1 MGFARVDDQRAKAPG
16 VDSAVS
22 DARLRMKL
30 IKNPLRDRA
39 ASLSAREDKFFG
51 AAAPE
56 LVLEFLQSC
65 PAYRPTPLR
74 TLPALAKSL
83 GVNQVVYKDESFRLG
98 LNSFKALGGGF
109 AVMELVRR
117 QAEASLGRSVAPSQ
131 VFDADVRSVACGMTV
146 TCASDGNHGR
156 SVAASAKLVGAQSVI
171 FLHDGVSAARVER
184 VTDLGAKVVR
194 VSGTYDQSVEQ
205 SRMEAMRCGWIPVP
219 DTADNVDD
227 EAPELIMRGYTVLID
242 EMLSQ
247 HETLAGAP
255 ITHVFVQAGVG
266 GLAAAVVAH
275 LHARLGDAAPINVVV
290 EPVQADCLLQSCVRG
305 EATQIQHVGSTIY
318 SMLECLRPSQPAWE
332 ILSRYADFFLSVA
345 DPYAQKAMRLLAFP
359 SGDDPAVVAGES
371 GAAGLAGLLRTIEEP
386 VWAEKIGI
394 SPTSNILLIGTEGAT
409 DPEIYRR
416 LVGVSPS
423 EISPDDQVL

>member
-1 MGFARVDDQRAKAPG
+1 MQ
-16 VDSAVS
+16 
-22 DARLRMKL
+22 L
-30 IKNPLRDRA
+30 IQNPLRDRA
-39 ASLSAREDKFFG
+39 ASLSAREDEFLG

-56 LVLEFLQSC
+56 LVLEFLRSC
-65 PAYRPTPLR
+65 PAYTPTPLR
-74 TLPALAKSL
+74 SLPALAKSL
-83 GVNQVVYKDESFRLG
+83 GVDRLWYKDESFRLG

-117 QAEASLGRSVAPSQ
+117 QAAVSLGRAVAPSQ
-131 VFDADVRSVACGMTV
+131 VFDADVRSVARGMTV

-156 SVAASAKLVGAQSVI
+156 SVAAGANLVGAKSVV

-184 VTDLGAKVVR
+184 ITDLGAKIVR

-205 SRMEAMRCGWIPVP
+205 SRMEAKRFGWLPVP

-227 EAPELIMRGYTVLID
+227 EAPALIMRGYTVLID

-275 LHARLGDAAPINVVV
+275 LQARLGDRAPISVVV
-290 EPVQADCLLQSCVRG
+290 EPEQADCLLQSCVRG
-305 EATQIQHVGSTIY
+305 EATEIEHVGSTIY
-318 SMLECLRPSQPAWE
+318 SMLECLRPSQSAWE
-332 ILSRYADFFLSVA
+332 VLSRHADFFLSVA
-345 DPYAQKAMRLLAFP
+345 DSYAQRAMRLLAFP
-359 SGDDPAVVAGES
+359 NGDDPAVVAGES

-386 VWAEKIGI
+386 EWAEKIGI
-394 SPTSNILLIGTEGAT
+394 FPTSRILLIGTEGAT

-416 LVGVSPS
+416 LVGAAPS
-423 EISPDDQVL
+423 EIVIDSRES

>member
-1 MGFARVDDQRAKAPG
+1 MQ
-16 VDSAVS
+16 
-22 DARLRMKL
+22 L

-39 ASLSAREDKFFG
+39 ASLSEREVEFLG

-56 LVLEFLQSC
+56 LVLEFLRSC
-65 PAYRPTPLR
+65 PAYKPTPLR
-74 TLPALAKSL
+74 SLPGLAKSL
-83 GVNQVVYKDESFRLG
+83 GVDQVWYKDEAFRLG

-117 QAEASLGRSVAPSQ
+117 QAETALGRTVTPSQ
-131 VFDADVRSVACGMTV
+131 VFDEDVRSVAHEMTV

-156 SVAASAKLVGAQSVI
+156 SVAAGANLVGAQSVI

-184 VTDLGAKVVR
+184 ITDLGAKVVR

-205 SRMEAMRCGWIPVP
+205 SRTEAERSGWIPVP

-227 EAPELIMRGYTVLID
+227 EAPALIMRGYTVLID

-247 HETLAGAP
+247 HEKLAGAP

-275 LHARLGDAAPINVVV
+275 LHGRLGDGAPISVVV
-290 EPVQADCLLQSCVRG
+290 EPEQADCLLQSCVRG
-305 EATQIQHVGSTIY
+305 EATEIQHVGSTIY

-332 ILSRYADFFLSVA
+332 ILSRHADFFLSVA
-345 DPYAQKAMRLLAFP
+345 DSYAQRAMRLLAFP
-359 SGDDPAVVAGES
+359 NGDDPAVVAGES
-371 GAAGLAGLLRTIEEP
+371 GAAGLAGLLRTVEEP
-386 VWAEKIGI
+386 EWAEKIGI

-416 LVGVSPS
+416 LVGAASS
-423 EISPDDQVL
+423 EVVPDSQDF